1 MNLLETVEQ
10 DTMPTHYKQMTQ
22 AEMIARVT
30 EIKAQLGENLFI
42 PCHHYQKDEIV
53 PFADAIGDSLQLAQ
67 IAAQNKKAKHI
78 VFCGVHFM
86 AETADML
93 TTSEQIV
100 TLPDMRAGCSM
111 ADMADIHQLTN
122 AWPKLQ
128 TLFGDTILPV
138 TYINSTAAI
147 KSFVGE
153 HGGTTVTSSNATKIV
168 S

>member
-42 PCHHYQKDEIV
+42 PCHHYQKDEVV

-78 VFCGVHFM
+78 VFAVFILWQKQRICLRQASRLLLCRICALVVRW
-86 AETADML
+86 
-93 TTSEQIV
+93 QIWR
-100 TLPDMRAGCSM
+100 TFIS
-111 ADMADIHQLTN
+111 
-122 AWPKLQ
+122 
-128 TLFGDTILPV
+128 
-138 TYINSTAAI
+138 
-147 KSFVGE
+147 
-153 HGGTTVTSSNATKIV
+153 
-168 S
+168 

>member
-42 PCHHYQKDEIV
+42 PCHHYQKDEVV

-93 TTSEQIV
+93 TTSE
-100 TLPDMRAGCSM
+100 
-111 ADMADIHQLTN
+111 
-122 AWPKLQ
+122 
-128 TLFGDTILPV
+128 
-138 TYINSTAAI
+138 
-147 KSFVGE
+147 
-153 HGGTTVTSSNATKIV
+153 
-168 S
+168 

>member
-1 MNLLETVEQ
+1 
-10 DTMPTHYKQMTQ
+10 
-22 AEMIARVT
+22 
-30 EIKAQLGENLFI
+30 
-42 PCHHYQKDEIV
+42 
-53 PFADAIGDSLQLAQ
+53 
-67 IAAQNKKAKHI
+67 
-78 VFCGVHFM
+78 VHFM

-100 TLPDMRAGCSM
+100 TLTDMSAGCSM
-111 ADMADIHQLTN
+111 ADMADIHQLTT

-153 HGGTTVTSSNATKIV
+153 HGGTT
-168 S
+168 